1 MNTGGTNFGFR
12 ISDCGLRTSPIRNP
26 KSEIHNSAAAL
37 PAWWRCVLVAAA
49 TLILCSCQ
57 ALTPLPLPPQDG
69 QRVATGDGT
78 TEPPVVVSDNSVQ
91 RTSTAAVEPTEV
103 RELNARELTPTFS
116 FRPPN
121 VVVGQTIQPS
131 VGGDFAPQC
140 SCTDDSCGRPSWIG
154 PGDEYL
160 CDGGD
165 FGLPAGVR
173 ADWTV
178 DGVEHEDT
186 IAHYDTVTGNVIVTP
201 SNRVCIYAPRF
212 AAVRRVE
219 SVAAEERRLLI
230 GVAEDDVNLANARK
244 AQPVA
249 HLTQRHAVAIDLG
262 QQPANIFRTRQQ
274 AGGLEDLLA
283 TIDVNSTL
291 AAYAELQI
299 IRTGEVVGSEMP
311 KLERSVQNAVTWSAD
326 QAVQVVFENKQAIA
340 AVGVKQPGIV
350 YENGEPSSPRLR
362 LVKIAS
368 TNHALPG
375 EEVEF
380 TLRFDNIG
388 DQVIGNV
395 TIVDNLATRLEYEP
409 QSAKCSVGA
418 GFSAVPNGEG
428 STVLRWEIKDPVK
441 PSDGGILQFTCRVR

>member
-1 MNTGGTNFGFR
+1 MHASQPQCLTPQVLGR
-12 ISDCGLRTSPIRNP
+12 
-26 KSEIHNSAAAL
+26 L
-37 PAWWRCVLVAAA
+37 PEWWRHVLVAVAI
-49 TLILCSCQ
+49 LILCSCQ
-57 ALTPLPLPPQDG
+57 ALPLLPIPPQNG
-69 QRVATGDGT
+69 SQT
-78 TEPPVVVSDNSVQ
+78 TTAQASQEPPIVVTDG
-91 RTSTAAVEPTEV
+91 AAGMPVASPQHAIAEPVET
-103 RELNARELTPTFS
+103 RDLNAQNLLPSLAASTGKTSSPFCGPPTGCVAPMCGGS
-116 FRPPN
+116 GCMACNERA
-121 VVVGQTIQPS
+121 VVGPS
-131 VGGDFAPQC
+131 
-140 SCTDDSCGRPSWIG
+140 
-154 PGDEYL
+154 DEYL

-178 DGVEHEDT
+178 DGVEQEDT
-186 IAHYDTVTGNVIVTP
+186 VAHYDTVSGNVIVTP

-230 GVAEDDVNLANARK
+230 GVATDDINLAKAQK

-249 HLTQRHAVAIDLG
+249 KLTQRHAVAIDLG
-262 QQPANIFRTRQQ
+262 EQPANLFRTRQQ

-291 AAYAELQI
+291 AAYAELSI
-299 IRTGEVVGSEMP
+299 IRAGEVVGSEQP
-311 KLERSVQNAVTWSAD
+311 KLERSVQNAVTWSGD
-326 QAVQVVFENKQAIA
+326 QAVQVVIANKQAIA

-362 LVKIAS
+362 LVKLAS

-388 DQVIGNV
+388 DQEIGNV
-395 TIVDNLATRLEYEP
+395 TIVDNLATRLEYVP
-409 QSAKCSVGA
+409 QSAKSSVGA

-428 STVLRWEIKDPVK
+428 STVLRWEIKDAVK
-441 PSDGGILQFTCRVR
+441 SAAGGILQFTCRVR